1 MSSYTTELKT
11 ICESYAGFSDIAV
24 YDNIDD
30 IIAKALPKLFNFNF
44 PIFNESYRITLETK
58 IIKHYYTREISEET
72 VGLWK
77 LRLDSKLNEIMPYYN
92 KLYSEIENAV
102 NLFNNKNITV
112 TYKRNN
118 EGNGITRNLY
128 SDTPQGSLMGVEAEE
143 YLTNAN
149 KNINNATT
157 TEEYLENTK
166 GIENI
171 SNIDSFNK
179 FIKYYKDI
187 DMMIIDELK
196 VIFMS
201 IW

>member
-24 YDNIDD
+24 YDNIDS
-30 IIAKALPKLFNFNF
+30 IIEKALPKIFNFNF
-44 PIFNESYRITLETK
+44 PIFNERYRTTLETK

-92 KLYSEIENAV
+92 KLYNEIENAV

>member
-1 MSSYTTELKT
+1 MSSYTTELRT

-92 KLYSEIENAV
+92 KLYNEIENAV

>member
-1 MSSYTTELKT
+1 MSSYTTELRT

-24 YDNIDD
+24 YDNIDS
-30 IIAKALPKLFNFNF
+30 IIEKALPKIFNFNF
-44 PIFNESYRITLETK
+44 PIFNESYRTTLETK

-92 KLYSEIENAV
+92 KLYNEIENAV

>member
-24 YDNIDD
+24 YDNIDS

>member
-1 MSSYTTELKT
+1 MSSYTTELRT

>member
-1 MSSYTTELKT
+1 
-11 ICESYAGFSDIAV
+11 
-24 YDNIDD
+24 
-30 IIAKALPKLFNFNF
+30 
-44 PIFNESYRITLETK
+44 
-58 IIKHYYTREISEET
+58 
-72 VGLWK
+72 
-77 LRLDSKLNEIMPYYN
+77 
-92 KLYSEIENAV
+92 
-102 NLFNNKNITV
+102 
-112 TYKRNN
+112 
-118 EGNGITRNLY
+118 
-128 SDTPQGSLMGVEAEE
+128 MGVEAEE